1 MLMADPRGASVRRGG
16 LVDARWL
23 QEVELP
29 AARAFSRGYDR
40 VAIDGLLEECA
51 DTIEDLTGE
60 LRSAYDE
67 VAALQRQVRNRTV
80 RQAIGRGG
88 RGRKPAHRARR
99 RRTLPIR

>member
-40 VAIDGLLEECA
+40 VAVDGLLEECA
-51 DTIEDLTGE
+51 DTIEDLSGE

-67 VAALQRQVRNRTV
+67 VAALR
-80 RQAIGRGG
+80 RQALARSARRAPGRV
-88 RGRKPAHRARR
+88 RRRQPAPGVRR
-99 RRTLPIR
+99 RRGLPSR